1 VIPTAARFQARVL
14 FLPGRGWESL
24 TAYYVKIIRL
34 DAALKLL
41 KIANVLERFAG
52 SAVGGF
58 QISR

>member
-34 DAALKLL
+34 AALKLL
-41 KIANVLERFAG
+41 KIANVLGTLCWF
-52 SAVGGF
+52 S
-58 QISR
+58 S